1 MVGKPFCLEVL
12 PNLLFLLDSL
22 FHYCENALPE
32 RSARTMATKDEAK
45 NKKLPSLSYDH
56 KPSSY
61 ALISYLIV
69 NFYFRFELL
78 LLQKKKQAAEL

>member
-1 MVGKPFCLEVL
+1 
-12 PNLLFLLDSL
+12 
-22 FHYCENALPE
+22 
-32 RSARTMATKDEAK
+32 MATKDEAKSQICVK

-69 NFYFRFELL
+69 HFSFLFKLL
-78 LLQKKKQAAEL
+78 LLQKNRLLNY